1 MLPAI
6 AANSG
11 RYLAKT
17 AAEPPAITVI
27 VGGRPLTGASSIS
40 TPRAEQ
46 ASAIR
51 RATAGALVV
60 VSI

>member
-17 AAEPPAITVI
+17 ARSPPAITVI

-40 TPRAEQ
+40 TPRVLQ

-51 RATAGALVV
+51 RATPGAFVV
-60 VSI
+60 MSM